1 MISQEGA
8 ECANKV
14 CRNFRL
20 HHTRKCSNAKA
31 NVDLFKRCLTFGD
44 MEIGKIMTENNEPKR
59 KRKTTEPQPL
69 PTLPT
74 AAKPMIRNPEK
85 FEFIGRY
92 SIISIRET
100 KKKLL

>member
-1 MISQEGA
+1 
-8 ECANKV
+8 
-14 CRNFRL
+14 
-20 HHTRKCSNAKA
+20 
-31 NVDLFKRCLTFGD
+31 

-100 KKKLL
+100 KKLNVKTHPHSS